1 MRLEKLPLS
10 FQVILFVALLPSP
23 MQSAATIPP
32 DTGIRDAV
40 SLDVPFPPLPTPD
53 FKATSVTDTADQ
65 TSVSEITIP
74 SSAGAENQPGIATQ
88 ATQPVQA
95 AQGDIVVE
103 AHRRNDAGD
112 PLHALNEKSFEA
124 TQAVDRALVA
134 PVAFAYKRH
143 VPEPVR
149 DGLRN
154 FLKNLREPIVFV
166 NFLLQ
171 LKPGKAAETAGRF
184 ALNSTVGVAGLV
196 DIAKRRPFNLPRR
209 PNGFADT
216 LGYYGVKPGPFFFLP
231 LIGPTTLRD
240 AIGGVA
246 DRALLLGAIGAPFNR
261 PTYTVPAT
269 VLGTLD
275 RRIEFDEDLKRIRD
289 DTADPYLSRRTF
301 YLCKRQAEIDALHG
315 HRKSTVITRLQAET
329 HNDTSSSA
337 RSRLQCD
344 RFLTHEADVSA
355 DRAITQR

>member
-1 MRLEKLPLS
+1 MS
-10 FQVILFVALLPSP
+10 FQVILVAALLPSP
-23 MQSAATIPP
+23 MQSGAIAPAT
-32 DTGIRDAV
+32 GEIRDAV
-40 SLDVPFPPLPTPD
+40 SPDAPSPPAPTPILQ
-53 FKATSVTDTADQ
+53 ATPDNGAVDQ
-65 TSVSEITIP
+65 TPPAGVP
-74 SSAGAENQPGIATQ
+74 AAGASPGTDDRSAIAST
-88 ATQPVQA
+88 QA

-103 AHRRNDAGD
+103 AYRRKDSGD

-124 TQAVDRALVA
+124 TQAVDRAVVA

-143 VPEPVR
+143 IPEPVR

-196 DIAKRRPFNLPRR
+196 DIARRRPFNLPRR

-231 LIGPTTLRD
+231 LVGPTTLRD
-240 AIGGVA
+240 AIGGIA

-289 DTADPYLSRRTF
+289 ETADPYVSRRTF

-315 HRKSTVITRLQAET
+315 RRGPIVITGERTGAHVE
-329 HNDTSSSA
+329 A
-337 RSRLQCD
+337 RARRSRLPCE
-344 RFLTHEADVSA
+344 RFQPHEAA
-355 DRAITQR
+355 ATTGPAAIQP